1 MAAYRSIVFSK
12 LKISKLVNVILA
24 ALALHAAGVCAQAGY
39 PAKPIQF
46 VVPYPPGASNDFFA
60 REVGKRLA
68 EALGQPVVIDNRAG
82 PGSLNYATSGAGS
95 INHFATELLKVA
107 AGVNLT
113 HVPYK
118 GMGPAVNDLVGGYVD
133 LIVASAPSVMS
144 QVKAGASPRRPR
156 PKPLPD

>member
-1 MAAYRSIVFSK
+1 MSIVFPK

-46 VVPYPPGASNDFFA
+46 VVPYPPGGANDFFA
-60 REVGKRLA
+60 RAVGKRLA

-118 GMGPAVNDLVGGYVD
+118 GMGPAVNDLGGFARSLCRIDPYRD
-133 LIVASAPSVMS
+133 
-144 QVKAGASPRRPR
+144 RPLAQGCQGR
-156 PKPLPD
+156 QHTA